1 MRPYSLDTSFLIDV
15 LDSEASA
22 RETMERL
29 DESDRPLGVTPIAAA
44 ELSVGANLGTA
55 AERRRAD
62 ELLDSLLWLD
72 VPRRAARRAG
82 EMQATLKRAGEPI
95 PFTDCLIAGATEHH
109 DGTLVTSDADF
120 ERLDSLDVLVY

>member
-15 LDSEASA
+15 LDSEESA

-55 AERRRAD
+55 AER
-62 ELLDSLLWLD
+62 
-72 VPRRAARRAG
+72 
-82 EMQATLKRAGEPI
+82 
-95 PFTDCLIAGATEHH
+95 
-109 DGTLVTSDADF
+109 
-120 ERLDSLDVLVY
+120 